1 MKNME
6 KGIIVFGAVIIAL
19 LMISSATAVPQVN
32 SKLAMENIKKTDIKR
47 FADYF
52 TSDNLANYMKSDN
65 IQSFLNSKK
74 FDDFYNSKLARCL
87 LDSKL
92 FTRFVNT
99 DEAQQYLDNLNNN
112 KVNEKSNNQKSSDK
126 FNLFAGLV
134 IGWLTWSR
142 YGGAP
147 AEPIFGGND
156 RPRPTCILW
165 ALLCIFLLEIIFI
178 LGAIF

>member
-32 SKLAMENIKKTDIKR
+32 SKLAMENIKKTDAKR
-47 FADYF
+47 FVNYF
-52 TSDNLANYMKSDN
+52 TSDKFANYMKSDN
-65 IQSFLNSKK
+65 LQNFLSNKK
-74 FDDFYNSKLARCL
+74 FNDFYNSKLASCL
-87 LDSKL
+87 RDSKL
-92 FTRFVNT
+92 FARFVNT
-99 DEAQQYLDNLNNN
+99 DAAQQYLDNLNDDE
-112 KVNEKSNNQKSSDK
+112 VNERATNQKSTEE
-126 FNLFAGLV
+126 FNLFSGLL

-147 AEPIFGGND
+147 TEPIFGGDD
-156 RPRPTCILW
+156 RPQPMCILW
-165 ALLCIFLLEIIFI
+165 ALLCIVLLEIIFI